1 MAFSRPTADE
11 LTPYKD
17 LTGQVTKTEEH
28 YFAYGGFSEVFKGGW
43 ADPATGNVRR
53 VAIKLLRG
61 VHTDDQVL
69 VAITRRLNRE
79 TRVWHSLSHAN
90 ILPFLGVCSDLGPST
105 AMVSPLCDN
114 GAVLQYLGINPQANR
129 LKIII
134 GVARGLKYLHS
145 RDVVHGDLKGHN
157 VLMSDDGIPL
167 LADFGRSKFIDHRG
181 FTTSFAGSARY
192 LAPELVSDEPDIDDS
207 AAAYEA
213 VEEQTPAAN
222 LTKETDVFAF
232 SMVALEI
239 LTGQIPY
246 FYLRQDS
253 TVIALVQE
261 GTRPDRDRCLPTTFT
276 EPMWMLLV
284 NCWKADPKERPD
296 MKNVVQFSE
305 ALDNIDY

>member
-1 MAFSRPTADE
+1 MALSLPTADE
-11 LTPYKD
+11 LTPFKD
-17 LTGQVTKTEEH
+17 LTGQVTKTEDH
-28 YFAYGGFSEVFKGGW
+28 YFAYGGFSEVFKGEW
-43 ADPATGNVRR
+43 RDPATVTDNVRR

-61 VHTDDQVL
+61 VHTDDSVL
-69 VAITRRLNRE
+69 AAITRRLNRE
-79 TRVWHSLSHAN
+79 TRVWHDLSHAN

-114 GAVLQYLGINPQANR
+114 GAVLQYLKIKPEADR
-129 LKIII
+129 LNIII

-145 RDVVHGDLKGHN
+145 KNVVHGDLKGHN

-207 AAAYEA
+207 DVAY
-213 VEEQTPAAN
+213 QTLDQQAPASN

-246 FYLRQDS
+246 FYIRQDS
-253 TVIALVQE
+253 TVIALVQD
-261 GTRPDRDRCLPTTFT
+261 GTRPDQNRCLPTTFT
-276 EPMWMLLV
+276 RPMWTLLGD
-284 NCWKADPKERPD
+284 CWKADPKERPD
-296 MKNVVQFSE
+296 MTNVVQRLE
-305 ALDNIDY
+305 ALDH